1 MAPTRQPLT
10 AVLRRHLSA
19 LWARLLALWS
29 QIEPR
34 LRTLAAEIGP
44 ALSHAASWS
53 AQALRQLRSAEAW
66 REVRL
71 RPLPMK
77 HVRLLVITDD
87 LPQASL
93 TLAETESFHP
103 DTRPPEEQMLSGIPG
118 RDYREIYQQAHSR
131 LEKIAKVVA
140 IEEAPTLDEV
150 KVIERD
156 ELSAINE
163 QLNARWAEASRFEEA
178 FRRIDEQDRFLREQ
192 QASLENFS
200 NLKIDLGALR
210 NKTRFLD
217 FYVGVVPRENVSRLQ
232 GAVTLAD
239 HLLFTYLEREQSV
252 HVIIVGPRGEKE
264 SQLASVLSSASF
276 QPLPIPAGLED
287 ASPEH
292 KFDELSA
299 ERDRLQT
306 ERRALSAQVGDWE
319 RQHQAFLRGARQTL
333 LMAEPFVTLDPSIRS
348 AGHLAVVCGWVPA
361 RAVAELETRLRASLA
376 LPFELDSRDP
386 EPAERPLVPTV
397 PTKNRLLAPFATLV
411 KQYGIPQYGEVD
423 PTPLFAVTFL
433 LMFGSMFGDIGQGAV
448 IAAVAWAFRAKLG
461 GFYRF
466 GVMAGVSSMFFGV
479 LYGSIFGYEEI
490 LPALWKSP
498 IHYPILMLE
507 IALGY
512 GVLFIAVACVLAIYN
527 RMAVKDF
534 VAAIFGHHGLI
545 NLLFYLALVWGAVGI
560 ATDSSFGTLPL
571 TLVIGALLALAGYA
585 WSHLSAPLGEKILVV
600 FIETLETVVGYI
612 SNTLSFLRVA
622 AFSLNHA
629 ALSIAVL
636 TLAGMM
642 GTTGHVIT
650 VILGNLFVLV
660 LEGAI
665 VAIQVMRLQYYEG
678 FSRYFSGDGHEFTPL
693 RLRATP
699 TASATPRTR

>member
-1 MAPTRQPLT
+1 MSTTRQLT
-10 AVLRRHLSA
+10 AGFKQ
-19 LWARLLALWS
+19 RLLAAWAKAQVLWAKA
-29 QIEPR
+29 EPKAKAAAA
-34 LRTLAAEIGP
+34 AAEVGP
-44 ALSHAASWS
+44 ALTKAAIQIAETW
-53 AQALRQLRSAEAW
+53 RQLRSAEVW
-66 REVRL
+66 REIRI

-77 HVRLLVITDD
+77 HVRLLVVTDD

-103 DTRPPEEQMLSGIPG
+103 DTRPPDEEMLSGIPG
-118 RDYREIYQQAHSR
+118 RDYRETYQQAHAR
-131 LEKIAKVVA
+131 LEKIAKVVPV
-140 IEEAPTLDEV
+140 EDAPRLDDV
-150 KVIERD
+150 RVIERD
-156 ELSAINE
+156 ELRAINE
-163 QLNARWAEASRFEEA
+163 QLTERWAEASRFEEG
-178 FRRIDEQDRFLREQ
+178 FRRIDDQDRFVREQ

-292 KFDELSA
+292 KYDELSA
-299 ERDRLQT
+299 ERERLRA
-306 ERRALSAQVGDWE
+306 ERDTLRAEVADWE
-319 RQHQAFLRGARQTL
+319 RQHRNFLGSARRL
-333 LMAEPFVTLDPSIRS
+333 LMMAAPFVTLDPSIRS

-361 RAVAELETRLRASLA
+361 RAVTELGARLSASLA
-376 LPFELDSRDP
+376 LPFELKSRDP
-386 EPAERPLVPTV
+386 QPAERALVPTV
-397 PTKNRLLAPFATLV
+397 PASNRLLTPFAMLV

-433 LMFGSMFGDIGQGAV
+433 LMFGSMFGDVGQGAV
-448 IAAVAWAFRAKLG
+448 IAGLAWAFRAKLG
-461 GFYRF
+461 SFYRF
-466 GVMAGVSSMFFGV
+466 GVMAGLSSVLFGL

-498 IHYPILMLE
+498 IHYPILMLK

-512 GVLFIAVACVLAIYN
+512 GVLFIAIACVLAIYN
-527 RMAVKDF
+527 RLAVKDL
-534 VAAIFGHHGLI
+534 AAAVFGHHGLV
-545 NLLFYLALVWGAVGI
+545 NLIFYLALVWGAVGI
-560 ATDSSFGTLPL
+560 ATHSSFGTAPL
-571 TLVIGALLALAGYA
+571 VLVIAALIALAGYA
-585 WSHLSAPLGEKILVV
+585 WSHLKAPIAEKILVV
-600 FIETLETVVGYI
+600 FVETLETIIGYT

-629 ALSIAVL
+629 ALSLAVL

-642 GTTGHVIT
+642 GPAGHLIT
-650 VILGNLFVLV
+650 VILGNVFVIV
-660 LEGAI
+660 LEGGI
-665 VAIQVMRLQYYEG
+665 VMIQVMRLQYYEG
-678 FSRYFSGDGHEFTPL
+678 FSRYFSGDGHEFAPL
-693 RLRATP
+693 RLRSRPAGP
-699 TASATPRTR
+699 G

>member
-1 MAPTRQPLT
+1 MSTTRQQLT
-10 AVLRRHLSA
+10 TGFKQ
-19 LWARLLALWS
+19 RLLAAWAKARVLWAEA
-29 QIEPR
+29 EPKAKV
-34 LRTLAAEIGP
+34 AAAKAGP
-44 ALSHAASWS
+44 ALTKTAVQIAKTW
-53 AQALRQLRSAEAW
+53 RQLRSAEVW
-66 REVRL
+66 REIRI

-93 TLAETESFHP
+93 TLAEIESFHP

-118 RDYREIYQQAHSR
+118 RNYCEIYHQAHAR
-131 LEKIAKVVA
+131 LEKIAKVVRV
-140 IEEAPTLDEV
+140 EEAPTLDQV
-150 KVIERD
+150 RVIERD
-156 ELSAINE
+156 ELRAINE
-163 QLNARWAEASRFEEA
+163 QLNQRWAEASRFEEG
-178 FRRIDEQDRFLREQ
+178 FRRIDEQERFVREQ
-192 QASLENFS
+192 QASLDNFS
-200 NLKIDLGALR
+200 NLKIDLGSLR

-287 ASPEH
+287 ASPAH
-292 KFDELSA
+292 KYDELTAERERLQAERSALSA
-299 ERDRLQT
+299 EV
-306 ERRALSAQVGDWE
+306 ADWE
-319 RQHQAFLRGARQTL
+319 RAHRAFLRSARQAL
-333 LMAEPFVTLDPSIRS
+333 LMAAPFVTLDPSIRS

-361 RAVAELETRLRASLA
+361 RAVAELEARLHASLA
-376 LPFELDSRDP
+376 LPFELESRDP
-386 EPAERPLVPTV
+386 QPAERVLVPTV
-397 PTKNRLLAPFATLV
+397 PTNNRLLAPFAMLV

-448 IAAVAWAFRAKLG
+448 IAAVAWGFRAKLG
-461 GFYRF
+461 RFYRF
-466 GVMAGVSSMFFGV
+466 GVMAGVSSMLFGV

-498 IHYPILMLE
+498 IHHPILMLQ

-512 GVLFIAVACVLAIYN
+512 GVLFIAVACGLAIYN
-527 RMAVKDF
+527 RFAVKD
-534 VAAIFGHHGLI
+534 VAAAVFGHHGLV
-545 NLLFYLALVWGAVGI
+545 NLVFYLALVWGAVDI
-560 ATDSSFGTLPL
+560 ATSSNFGTLPL
-571 TLVIGALLALAGYA
+571 ALVIGTLIALAGYA
-585 WSHLSAPLGEKILVV
+585 WSHLKAPIGEKILVV
-600 FIETLETVVGYI
+600 FIETLETVIGYI

-636 TLAGMM
+636 TLAAMM

-678 FSRYFSGDGHEFTPL
+678 FSRYFSGDGHEFAPL
-693 RLRATP
+693 RLRAAHAS
-699 TASATPRTR
+699 TANPATK

>member
-1 MAPTRQPLT
+1 MSSTRQQLT
-10 AVLRRHLSA
+10 AA
-19 LWARLLALWS
+19 FKQQLLALWAMA
-29 QIEPR
+29 QALWAKTEPR
-34 LRTLAAEIGP
+34 LRAAAAQVGP
-44 ALSHAASWS
+44 ALRSASIQIARAW
-53 AQALRQLRSAEAW
+53 QQLRSAEVW
-66 REVRL
+66 REIRL

-103 DTRPPEEQMLSGIPG
+103 DTRPPEEQLLSGIPG
-118 RDYREIYQQAHSR
+118 RDYRDIYQQAHAR
-131 LEKIAKVVA
+131 LEKIAKVVSV
-140 IEEAPTLDEV
+140 EEEPDLGEV
-150 KVIERD
+150 RVIEPK
-156 ELSAINE
+156 ELHAINE
-163 QLNARWAEASRFEEA
+163 QLTERWAEASRFEEG
-178 FRRIDEQDRFLREQ
+178 FRRIDEQDRFIREQ

-200 NLKIDLGALR
+200 NLNIDLGALR

-239 HLLFTYLEREQSV
+239 HLLFTYLERDQNT
-252 HVIIVGPRGEKE
+252 HVVIVGPRGEKE

-276 QPLPIPAGLED
+276 QPIPIPAGLED

-292 KFDELSA
+292 KYDELAVERTRLQAERDALSA
-299 ERDRLQT
+299 EVTAWEQT
-306 ERRALSAQVGDWE
+306 HR
-319 RQHQAFLRGARQTL
+319 AFLHSARQAL
-333 LMAEPFVTLDPSIRS
+333 LMAAPFVTLDPSIRS

-361 RAVAELETRLRASLA
+361 RALEDLKARLGSSLA
-376 LPFELDSRDP
+376 LPFELENRDP
-386 EPAERPLVPTV
+386 KPAERPLVPTV
-397 PTKNRLLAPFATLV
+397 PSSNHLLAPFAMLV

-448 IAAVAWAFRAKLG
+448 IAGVAWVFRAKLG
-461 GFYRF
+461 RFYRF
-466 GVMAGVSSMFFGV
+466 GVMAGVSSMLFGV

-498 IHYPILMLE
+498 IHHPILMLQ

-512 GVLFIAVACVLAIYN
+512 GVLFIAIACGLAIYN
-527 RMAVKDF
+527 RFAVKDLGS
-534 VAAIFGHHGLI
+534 AIFGHHGLI
-545 NLLFYLALVWGAVGI
+545 NLVFYLALVWGAVGI
-560 ATDSSFGTLPL
+560 ATSSSFGTGPL
-571 TLVIGALLALAGYA
+571 VLVIGALMTLAGYA
-585 WSHLSAPLGEKILVV
+585 WSHMKAPIGEKILVV
-600 FIETLETVVGYI
+600 FIETLETVIGYI

-636 TLAGMM
+636 TLAAMM

-678 FSRYFSGDGHEFTPL
+678 FSRYFSGDGHEFAPL
-693 RLRATP
+693 RLRPAH
-699 TASATPRTR
+699 ASNASTTTK

>member
-1 MAPTRQPLT
+1 MAPMRQPLAAT
-10 AVLRRHLSA
+10 LRQQLSA
-19 LWARLLALWS
+19 FWSALLVLWSKARPRLLAMAV
-29 QIEPR
+29 R
-34 LRTLAAEIGP
+34 IGP
-44 ALSHAASWS
+44 ALSHTAAWTT
-53 AQALRQLRSAEAW
+53 QALQQLLSAEAW
-66 REVRL
+66 REIRL

-93 TLAETESFHP
+93 TLAQTESFHP
-103 DTRPPEEQMLSGIPG
+103 DTRPPEAQMLSGIPG
-118 RDYREIYQQAHSR
+118 RDYRKIYQQAHAR
-131 LEKIAKVVA
+131 LEKIAKVVK
-140 IEEAPTLDEV
+140 IEGTPALDEV
-150 KVIERD
+150 EVVERD

-163 QLNARWAEASRFEEA
+163 QLNSRWAEASRFEEG
-178 FRRIDEQDRFLREQ
+178 FRRIDEQDRFVREQ

-252 HVIIVGPRGEKE
+252 HVVIVGPRGEKE

-287 ASPEH
+287 ASPAH
-292 KFDELSA
+292 KFDELA
-299 ERDRLQT
+299 TERDRLQA
-306 ERRALSAQVGDWE
+306 ERHALSAEVADWAQE
-319 RQHQAFLRGARQTL
+319 HHDFLLRARRTL

-361 RAVAELETRLRASLA
+361 RAVAELETRLHASLA
-376 LPFELDSRDP
+376 LPFELDCRDP

-397 PTKNRLLAPFATLV
+397 PTRNRLLAPFATLV

-448 IAAVAWAFRAKLG
+448 IAGLAWAFRAKLG

-466 GVMAGVSSMFFGV
+466 GVMAGLSSMFFGV

-498 IHYPILMLE
+498 IHHPILMLE

-512 GVLFIAVACVLAIYN
+512 GVLFIAIACVLAVYN
-527 RMAVKDF
+527 RVVVKDL
-534 VAAIFGHHGLI
+534 VAAIFGHHGLV
-545 NLLFYLALVWGAVGI
+545 NLIFYLALVWGAVGI
-560 ATDSSFGTLPL
+560 ATESRFGLGPL
-571 TLVIGALLALAGYA
+571 LLIVGALVALGVYA
-585 WSHLSAPLGEKILVV
+585 WSHLDAPLAEKVLVV
-600 FIETLETVVGYI
+600 FVETLETIIGYT

-629 ALSIAVL
+629 ALSLAVL

-642 GTTGHVIT
+642 GPAGHVIT
-650 VILGNLFVLV
+650 VILGNVFVIV
-660 LEGAI
+660 LEGGI
-665 VAIQVMRLQYYEG
+665 VMIQVMRLQYYEG
-678 FSRYFSGDGHEFTPL
+678 FSRYFSGDGHEFSPL
-693 RLRATP
+693 RLRSGS
-699 TASATPRTR
+699 ASPS